1 MTTAFQ
7 INDVIQEVVAVDS
20 GKGRRLKW
28 RLENNSFRETSMS
41 SLGSQNQSNCD
52 IFHDVMRLAWCWF
65 YHFWC
70 LNTSP
75 AWGRYVSTN
84 RMMQYGW
91 WSLRHF
97 LLTCEIVI
105 YWIRFYHFVLLC
117 IVFVVLK
124 YNEGETL
131 ILLLYIHRIFYLF
144 IVIFYRKYFE
154 NTCDKITV
162 VSLALYMYI
171 AYYLSPAIFLSR
183 F

>member
-1 MTTAFQ
+1 MLILPF
-7 INDVIQEVVAVDS
+7 
-20 GKGRRLKW
+20 L
-28 RLENNSFRETSMS
+28 M
-41 SLGSQNQSNCD
+41 
-52 IFHDVMRLAWCWF
+52 
-65 YHFWC
+65 

-131 ILLLYIHRIFYLF
+131 LLLLLLLYIHRIFFYLF
-144 IVIFYRKYFE
+144 IVILYRKFIE

-162 VSLALYMYI
+162 VSLTLYMYI
-171 AYYLSPAIFLSR
+171 AYCLKSRSISFEVLDIVLNCIFSQHAN
-183 F
+183 FIAE

>member
-1 MTTAFQ
+1 MILAKDVVSSDVLKITPFARPQCRHSALRTNQIVIFFMTSCVLLDA
-7 INDVIQEVVAVDS
+7 D
-20 GKGRRLKW
+20 
-28 RLENNSFRETSMS
+28 
-41 SLGSQNQSNCD
+41 
-52 IFHDVMRLAWCWF
+52 F

-144 IVIFYRKYFE
+144 IVIFYRKFIE

-171 AYYLSPAIFLSR
+171 AYYLSPAVFLSR

>member
-1 MTTAFQ
+1 MLAMDVVSSDVLKITPLARPHCRHSALRTNQIVIFFMTSCVLLDADFT
-7 INDVIQEVVAVDS
+7 ISDVEYV
-20 GKGRRLKW
+20 
-28 RLENNSFRETSMS
+28 T
-41 SLGSQNQSNCD
+41 SLGPSN
-52 IFHDVMRLAWCWF
+52 
-65 YHFWC
+65 
-70 LNTSP
+70 
-75 AWGRYVSTN
+75 N

-131 ILLLYIHRIFYLF
+131 LLLLLYIHRIFFYLF
-144 IVIFYRKYFE
+144 IVILYRKFIE
-154 NTCDKITV
+154 NTCDKMTV

-171 AYYLSPAIFLSR
+171 AYCFKVPQYFFRGFRYRS
-183 F
+183 

>member
-1 MTTAFQ
+1 MRDL
-7 INDVIQEVVAVDS
+7 NVVT
-20 GKGRRLKW
+20 RLSEPVKLWYFSW
-28 RLENNSFRETSMS
+28 RHASCLMLILPFLM
-41 SLGSQNQSNCD
+41 
-52 IFHDVMRLAWCWF
+52 
-65 YHFWC
+65 

-131 ILLLYIHRIFYLF
+131 LLLLLLLLYIHRIFFYLF
-144 IVIFYRKYFE
+144 IVILYRKFIE

-162 VSLALYMYI
+162 VSLTLYMYI
-171 AYYLSPAIFLSR
+171 AYCFKVPQYFFRGFRYRS
-183 F
+183 